1 MYRLNQSSK
10 VFLQKVTSKQTEKCV
25 MQPAHFMPFLF
36 YLKVLKGK
44 GVQRWLPEQI
54 NKKSY
59 QHELL

>member
-1 MYRLNQSSK
+1 
-10 VFLQKVTSKQTEKCV
+10 

-54 NKKSY
+54 NKKNISMNY
-59 QHELL
+59 YETTKTLRS

>member
-1 MYRLNQSSK
+1 
-10 VFLQKVTSKQTEKCV
+10 

-54 NKKSY
+54 NKKKSA
-59 QHELL
+59 